1 MNDLPTSGADKPHNA
16 RAILRDYQALGDT
29 LWSRFNGGKE
39 GTLWYYRAIADHYIA
54 LDVGPLAEKLKRV
67 VTRLG
72 EAADLMRTALG
83 ALERLRLSG
92 NLAGKLPPVA

>member
-39 GTLWYYRAIADHYIA
+39 GTLWYYRTIADHYIA

-67 VTRLG
+67 VTRL
-72 EAADLMRTALG
+72 EK
-83 ALERLRLSG
+83 
-92 NLAGKLPPVA
+92 LAGDSGDKSGKQKQDIRQMTARGKPR

>member
-1 MNDLPTSGADKPHNA
+1 MGRCGITGRYLT
-16 RAILRDYQALGDT
+16 
-29 LWSRFNGGKE
+29 
-39 GTLWYYRAIADHYIA
+39 
-54 LDVGPLAEKLKRV
+54 LDVGPLAMELKRV